1 MRTLP
6 RDVVG
11 FTGRDAELQW
21 LIAAASR
28 TSGLVAVYTIDG
40 MPGVGKTA
48 LVTRAAHVLADAF
61 PDGQLFVNLHAHT
74 PGQQPADPRDV
85 LGDLLACT
93 GMPQGE
99 IPGSVEGRAQR
110 WRGRLA
116 GKKVLLVLDDAAD
129 HAQVEPLLPGAAACV
144 VLVTSRRRLIA
155 FPGAEPLS
163 LAMLPSGQALE
174 LFTRVARRT
183 PVRQERDA
191 VVDLVERCG
200 YLPLAITLLA
210 GRLAHHPAW
219 DVAAFADAFAAAQ
232 DRLGELE
239 AGDRAVTAAFDLSYR
254 SLSLD
259 QQRLFRRLGLH
270 PGSNFDPYAAAALD
284 DISVV
289 QARRQLHALYASHFI
304 DEPALGRY
312 SLHDLLRAYAQAL
325 AAQDPTEEREYATDR
340 LCAYYQC
347 TAEAADRLIKHPR
360 PGAAALIDASAMTPE
375 FADREHALTWMRTER
390 SNLLACASFAAINVR
405 DSYVIRL
412 AEAMASFLSQEGV
425 WDQAAVLHEAALTA
439 AQHTGDRLAQAD
451 ALQNLSWARSGMG
464 AYPTAENLAEQALAS
479 YRSLSDRN
487 GEANAL
493 LNLSQARRL
502 RGKYE
507 LAAVLAEQALA
518 LYRSLGNRHGEA
530 RALQAQSWIRHV
542 AYGDYGGAA
551 DLIQQALSLN
561 RALGDRLGEA
571 SALSNLRRVRHT
583 LGEYS
588 TAADLAEQTL
598 VLYRVLGNRKGEAD
612 ALRGLSRARC
622 SLGNYEVA
630 TDLAEQALALY
641 RSLGARHGEA
651 EALLVF
657 SQVRVMTGE
666 FQAAADLAQQALTLY
681 QALDF
686 GHGEANALRLL
697 GQARHLSGE
706 YSAAADLLEE
716 ARTLFHHFGDDQGEA
731 EVLNCTGALLADS
744 AGIQEAFVAY
754 RQALQLARKVQSP
767 LDEAHALEGAAQCLT
782 RSGQQQAALVE
793 LRLAVAIYQRI
804 GAAEAI
810 SAAEHLTVLQAS
822 VRSTPSTIPSRAGE
836 ASRV

>member
-6 RDVVG
+6 RDVAG

-28 TSGLVAVYTIDG
+28 TSGLVTVYTIDG

-99 IPGSVEGRAQR
+99 IPGSVEARAQR

-155 FPGAEPLS
+155 FHGAEALS
-163 LAMLPSGQALE
+163 LATLPSGQALE
-174 LFTRVARRT
+174 LFTRAARRT

-191 VVDLVERCG
+191 VADLVDRCG

-219 DVAAFADAFAAAQ
+219 DVGAFADEFAAAQ

-254 SLSLD
+254 ALSLN

-270 PGSNFDPYAAAALD
+270 PGFSFDLYAAAALD

-289 QARRQLHALYASHFI
+289 QARRQLHALYADHFI

-325 AAQDPTEEREYATDR
+325 AAQDSAEEREYATDR
-340 LCAYYQC
+340 LIAYYQR
-347 TAEAADRLIKHPR
+347 TAEAADRLIRYPR
-360 PGAAALIDASAMTPE
+360 PGGVALIDASATTPE
-375 FADREHALTWMRTER
+375 LADREHALTWMRTER

-405 DSYVIRL
+405 DSHVICL
-412 AEAMASFLSQEGV
+412 AKAMASFLSQDGV

-439 AQHTGDRLAQAD
+439 AHNIGDRLAQAD

-464 AYPTAENLAEQALAS
+464 AYSAAENLADQALAS
-479 YRSLSDRN
+479 YRSLNDRN

-502 RGKYE
+502 RGNYDV
-507 LAAVLAEQALA
+507 ASYLAEQALA

-542 AYGDYGGAA
+542 AYGECGAAA
-551 DLIQQALSLN
+551 DLIQQALCLY

-571 SALSNLRRVRHT
+571 SALSNLRVVRHE

-588 TAADLAEQTL
+588 TAADLAEQAL
-598 VLYRVLGNRKGEAD
+598 VLYRALGIRKGEAD

-630 TDLAEQALALY
+630 ADLAEQALALY
-641 RSLGARHGEA
+641 RSLAARHGEA
-651 EALLVF
+651 EALLVLG
-657 SQVRVMTGE
+657 QVRVMTRK
-666 FQAAADLAQQALTLY
+666 FQAATDLAQQALTLY

-686 GHGEANALRLL
+686 GHGKANALRLL
-697 GQARHLSGE
+697 GQAQHLSGE

-716 ARTLFHHFGDDQGEA
+716 ARTLFHHFGDNQGEA
-731 EVLNCTGALLADS
+731 EVLNCTGALLVDS
-744 AGIQEAFVAY
+744 AGVQEAFVAY

-767 LDEAHALEGAAQCLT
+767 LDEAHALEGVAQCLI
-782 RSGQQQAALVE
+782 RSGQQQAALVD
-793 LRLAVAIYQRI
+793 LRSAVAIYQRI

-810 SAAEHLTVLQAS
+810 STQEHLTALQ
-822 VRSTPSTIPSRAGE
+822 VSTRA
-836 ASRV
+836 

>member
-1 MRTLP
+1 
-6 RDVVG
+6 VVG
-11 FTGRDAELQW
+11 FTGREAELQW

-28 TSGLVAVYTIDG
+28 TSGLVTVYTIDG

-48 LVTRAAHVLADAF
+48 LVTRAAHMLADSF

-155 FPGAEPLS
+155 FHGAEPLS
-163 LAMLPSGQALE
+163 LATLPSGQARE
-174 LFTRVARRT
+174 LFTRMACRT
-183 PVRQERDA
+183 PARQERDA
-191 VVDLVERCG
+191 VIDLVERCG
-200 YLPLAITLLA
+200 HLPLAITLLA

-219 DVAAFADAFAAAQ
+219 DITAFADAFAAAQ

-254 SLSLD
+254 ALSPD

-270 PGSNFDPYAAAALD
+270 PGSNFDSYAAAALD

-325 AAQDPTEEREYATDR
+325 ATEDSAEEREYATDR
-340 LCAYYQC
+340 LCAYYQR

-360 PGAAALIDASAMTPE
+360 PDAVAMIDASAMMPE
-375 FADREHALTWMRTER
+375 LADREHALTWMRTER
-390 SNLLACASFAAINVR
+390 SNLLASTSFAAINVR

-412 AEAMASFLSQEGV
+412 AKAMASFLSQEGA
-425 WDQAAVLHEAALTA
+425 WGQAAVLHEGALTA
-439 AQHTGDRLAQAD
+439 AQHTGDRLAQGD
-451 ALQNLSWARSGMG
+451 ALQNLSQARSGMG
-464 AYPTAENLAEQALAS
+464 AYAAAENLAEQALAS

-487 GEANAL
+487 GEADAL

-502 RGKYE
+502 RGKYD
-507 LAAVLAEQALA
+507 LAAVLAEQALV
-518 LYRSLGNRHGEA
+518 LYRSLGNQHGEA
-530 RALQAQSWIRHV
+530 QALQAQSWIRRV
-542 AYGDYGGAA
+542 AYGDFVEAA

-561 RALGDRLGEA
+561 RALGNRLGEA
-571 SALSNLRRVRHT
+571 NALSNLRVVRHE
-583 LGEYS
+583 LGEYAM
-588 TAADLAEQTL
+588 AADLAEQTL
-598 VLYRVLGNRKGEAD
+598 VLYRVLGNRQGEAD

-622 SLGNYEVA
+622 SLGNYDVA
-630 TDLAEQALALY
+630 ADLAEQALALY

-651 EALLVF
+651 EALLV
-657 SQVRVMTGE
+657 SGQVRVMTGE

-697 GQARHLSGE
+697 GQAQHLSGE
-706 YSAAADLLEE
+706 YSAAADLLAE
-716 ARTLFHHFGDDQGEA
+716 ARTLFHHFGDGQGEA

-754 RQALQLARKVQSP
+754 RRALGLARKVQSP
-767 LDEAHALEGAAQCLT
+767 LDEAHALEGVAQCRI
-782 RSGQQQAALVE
+782 RSGQQRAALVD

-804 GAAEAI
+804 GAAEAM
-810 SAAEHLTVLQAS
+810 SAAEQLTALQAS
-822 VRSTPSTIPSRAGE
+822 VRGACTPSRGE
-836 ASRV
+836 ASPDPHHSA